1 MKLSG
6 SKKIILL
13 GIILLIISGIVVVAL
28 KGVKVSLVL
37 QQHESINFFVGK
49 EVNLEDVKIIC
60 KEVFKDKAVVVRGVD
75 TFEDAININ
84 VESITNEEKSS
95 LIDKMNEKYGTSFV
109 TEEVTVNSNSN
120 IRVRDMVKPY
130 VKPVIISTVLVIV
143 YMIIRFRQMNAIKML
158 GKIFG
163 IIVITEAVIASLIAV
178 CRIPLSATMIN
189 LMAVI
194 AVVQLIVYLNKLESQ
209 KNGIADKKVKESN

>member
-209 KNGIADKKVKESN
+209 KNGIADKKAKEAN